1 MTKALFLS
9 LPLHGHTNPSLPL
22 VRELVARGD
31 EIVYYSA
38 DAFAEKI
45 EQSDARYRPYRNAF
59 LADMRHLPD
68 RMDELSWLLMRTTA
82 EVLAHELDAFR
93 AERPDYL
100 ITDSVAP
107 WGQWVAEAL
116 GVPVVTSVSTFAFNR
131 HVLAFGVAHG
141 LRPKSARL
149 LLSKMRHIVKALLL
163 GRRLRRRH
171 GVRGPGMMGLVFGR
185 SDLNI
190 VYTSRHFQPCA
201 ETFDERFQFV
211 GPSIAPR
218 TETIR
223 FPWEQAQHPVVVYVS
238 LGTLFNT
245 DATFYRNCFEAFR
258 SEDFQVIMSVGANVS
273 LGSLGPAPPNFIVQ
287 THVPQLEVL
296 GRASVFV
303 THGGMNSVSESLYHG
318 VPVVVIPQMG
328 EQEIV
333 GRRVEELGAGLYLAK
348 GEATAERL
356 RGSVQRLL
364 AQDRFR
370 QQAALVRESFQTAG
384 GVARAADAILAF
396 TRAGRFTPRPSATEA
411 TQLGSNLSSR
421 TEGH

>member
-1 MTKALFLS
+1 MAKALFLS

-22 VRELVARGD
+22 VRELVGRGE

-38 DAFAEKI
+38 DAFATKI
-45 EQSDARYRPYRNAF
+45 EQSDARYRPYQNEF
-59 LADMRHLPD
+59 LADMRHLPEQ
-68 RMDELSWLLMRTTA
+68 MDQLSWLLMRTTA
-82 EVLAHELDAFR
+82 EVLSHELDTFR

-107 WGQWVAEAL
+107 WGHWVAEVL

-131 HVLAFGVAHG
+131 HMLAYGLAHG
-141 LRPKSARL
+141 VRPKSARL
-149 LLSKMRHIVKALLL
+149 LLSKMRYMVKTLLL

-171 GVRGPGMMGLVFGR
+171 GVSGPGMMGSVFGR

-201 ETFDERFQFV
+201 ETFDDRFQFV
-211 GPSIAPR
+211 GPSITPR
-218 TETIR
+218 TETVR
-223 FPWEQAQHPVVVYVS
+223 FPWEQARHPVVVYVS

-245 DATFYRNCFEAFR
+245 DATFYRTCFEAFR
-258 SEDFQVIMSVGANVS
+258 GEDVRVIMSVGEQVS
-273 LGSLGPAPPNFIVQ
+273 WESLGPAPLNFIVQ

-328 EQEIV
+328 EQAIV
-333 GRRVEELGAGLYLAK
+333 GRRVEELGAGLYLMK
-348 GEATAERL
+348 GEATAGKL
-356 RGSVQRLL
+356 RESVQRLL
-364 AQDRFR
+364 AEDRFG
-370 QQAALVRESFQTAG
+370 QQAAVVRESFQMAG

-396 TRAGRFTPRPSATEA
+396 TR
-411 TQLGSNLSSR
+411 
-421 TEGH
+421 